1 MSKLVIVESPAK
13 AKTIKKFLGK
23 GYEIVASMGHLRD
36 LPKSTLGVDVKNN
49 FEPHYINIKG
59 KGPII
64 KELKKSANKAE
75 DVFLAADPDREGEAI
90 SWHLAYILNLDSSK
104 KNRVTFNEIT
114 KSGVK
119 KGMQNPRTIDKNL
132 VDAQQARRILDRLVG
147 YKLSPFL
154 WKKVRPGLSAG
165 RVQSV
170 AVQLIVEREEE
181 IKNFKVEEYWT
192 IEADL
197 EKPKEKPTFKATLEK
212 KDDRKIKIKTEKEA
226 LKILKD
232 LENKDFVVTNVKK
245 GLRKKSPSPPYTTS
259 TLQQDASSKL
269 NFRAAKTMSI
279 AQQLYEG
286 VNIKKRGMTGL
297 ITYMRTD
304 SLRISNEA
312 AQEAKKL
319 ILEKFGEDFVPKTFR
334 KYKGKVSAQDGHEAI
349 RPTDLSLSPDAVK
362 NSLSVEQYKLYLL
375 IWNRFIQSQMTDATF
390 NTVSVDI
397 NNSQYLFKASG
408 ATLKFEGFLAVEN
421 EKSSNKTTLPK
432 LQKNDK
438 LTLKQI
444 EKNQHFTQPPPR
456 YTEASLTKT
465 LEELDIGR
473 PSTYVPIISTIVSRN
488 YIEREK
494 KALKPTKLGETI
506 TKIMKKNFS
515 SIINVSFTAK
525 IEKDFDKVA
534 NGKLKWKNSIKSFYD
549 NFYETLKEAE
559 KNTSEEN
566 YKIEDEKTGQMCE
579 ICGKEMVI
587 KHGRFGKFM
596 ACSGYPDCKNTKKI
610 VEYTKG
616 ICPNCGGRIIKKK
629 SAKGRVFYGCEK
641 YPNCKF
647 VSWDEPVEKVCAI
660 CNNTMFKTKS
670 KNAKIYCNNEN
681 CKNFKK
687 NT

>member
-1 MSKLVIVESPAK
+1 
-13 AKTIKKFLGK
+13 
-23 GYEIVASMGHLRD
+23 
-36 LPKSTLGVDVKNN
+36 
-49 FEPHYINIKG
+49 
-59 KGPII
+59 
-64 KELKKSANKAE
+64 
-75 DVFLAADPDREGEAI
+75 
-90 SWHLAYILNLDSSK
+90 
-104 KNRVTFNEIT
+104 
-114 KSGVK
+114 
-119 KGMQNPRTIDKNL
+119 
-132 VDAQQARRILDRLVG
+132 
-147 YKLSPFL
+147 
-154 WKKVRPGLSAG
+154 
-165 RVQSV
+165 
-170 AVQLIVEREEE
+170 
-181 IKNFKVEEYWT
+181 
-192 IEADL
+192 
-197 EKPKEKPTFKATLEK
+197 
-212 KDDRKIKIKTEKEA
+212 
-226 LKILKD
+226 
-232 LENKDFVVTNVKK
+232 
-245 GLRKKSPSPPYTTS
+245 
-259 TLQQDASSKL
+259 
-269 NFRAAKTMSI
+269 
-279 AQQLYEG
+279 
-286 VNIKKRGMTGL
+286 
-297 ITYMRTD
+297 
-304 SLRISNEA
+304 
-312 AQEAKKL
+312 
-319 ILEKFGEDFVPKTFR
+319 
-334 KYKGKVSAQDGHEAI
+334 
-349 RPTDLSLSPDAVK
+349 
-362 NSLSVEQYKLYLL
+362 
-375 IWNRFIQSQMTDATF
+375 MTDATF

-408 ATLKFEGFLAVEN
+408 AKLKFEGFLAVED
-421 EKSSNKTTLPK
+421 EKTSNKTTLPN
-432 LQKNDK
+432 LEKNDK
-438 LTLKQI
+438 LKLKQI

-506 TKIMKKNFS
+506 TNIMKKNFS

-534 NGKLKWKNSIKSFYD
+534 NGKLNWKNSIKSFYD
-549 NFYETLKEAE
+549 SFDETLKEAE

-641 YPNCKF
+641 YPKCKF
-647 VSWDEPVEKVCAI
+647 VSWDEPVEEVCKV

-687 NT
+687 NI